1 MKKWSNILKLVLLVT
16 SFNLLTINVN
26 ALNTCNGESFYINK
40 QSDGGR
46 NGSTSFNNGYYKMNF
61 YDTANIGNTYCL
73 DPGLSAPH
81 GRNYHCAVVFNP
93 SDNSRGVAIQARD
106 VAFEK
111 AYQVLYETGH
121 TTQSAYDRYVGEI
134 VFRALAKTYG
144 LMSRSSINPS
154 GSTGRSVRIFMSW
167 PKGWPKTAAELHAE
181 DIFSQAIAAATE
193 IATGKTYEDLVD
205 EGVLWGPKWEFDT
218 TSVSANVVSAAE
230 RTDINK
236 EYYTIKV
243 TSIGTKPKLVYWDLF
258 TFESTTGYAVKVLN
272 HHQVSD
278 YSAEFTIEIDKSTG
292 TSGDYG
298 INLVTSYYDDKS
310 AGANMMVVTSGGYQK
325 MLIVSPVP
333 GALKRLTPIGF
344 ISYGGGRHKITLNG
358 CGCDTSTGL
367 YTCTKNG
374 QTYTGSKEEIKSK
387 CGYSD
392 SDFGSTCPGT
402 CQHETNAAC
411 STKNG
416 KYFCKDGLECDE
428 AHYAKDCLCDSIPD
442 NVCDDDPCTK
452 DKNSEACKNCS
463 FYAKYCVNCT
473 PTLTL
478 PKTCNNFDEYDLT
491 NGIQNAGYISD
502 IREEDC
508 ANDGTGSNVKM
519 CVLGKNDATD
529 TSFEYTEIEETK
541 GNPYCKVYCKEG
553 YRFDTPSA
561 WHTTS
566 GGYFKLQTTVFGQR
580 DCYTAAAESE
590 TGLPKP
596 IDEEKFK
603 VDLKNAL
610 ERLKNDYNVFN
621 HLNTAYSKIKSE
633 ECSGT
638 DGSCSS
644 GGSGGGPGGPASNST
659 NGPTGGPG
667 FIVSEV
673 DKYKDVTPSI
683 TPLYGSSLIESNS
696 PQLMDCT
703 GKEVFVDEITY
714 REIELVFGSD
724 NYLSSI
730 KDKEK
735 KDASGGFKDGGC
747 TSGSS
752 CGESASCE
760 TGTVENVRN
769 KIKAAWKK
777 YLCGCGDS
785 GTCNSCE
792 RYTKYTNAN
801 GLNAQILID
810 DQKAIDNIIKQYNSC
825 SSWTNNMTTN
835 PEVTFSYDDMFNK
848 EMSKGRMTG
857 SFNNVTPKAQISS
870 ESNNITNE
878 EYFYG
883 DISNQYTAI
892 GYSNTTNDK
901 IGRTKIVCDGSGCHT
916 ESYEMIAARWVRKSI
931 AKEGTYTT
939 DKDISTYTPYGT
951 IEFNS
956 KNAGGNDALR
966 TQLNKDVIPISLRT
980 KTGVFNFTIKY
991 NNLGQSNS
999 NSSSLGR
1006 VITTDTS
1013 KNSVLKAYNDKT
1025 KYKEEDKVCKNTK
1038 IDTSATMEQ
1047 NAAYVCHYLNNC
1059 PDCTLACDDENNCEF
1074 NECNDNKC
1082 VLTCKNCIFDGNTTT
1097 YNYRVVSNNSLF
1109 NSNRDDNSGYN
1120 WNYGKGPNEDSSNNL
1135 DVIEAKGRETIK
1147 EIETQGNSTYEGT
1160 PEYSYILNAT
1170 QMKNIRKY
1178 NSVVGSYNNLTTGSD
1193 YGNENA
1199 LNCDYTGN
1207 YEGNAYKAHC
1217 RSKFLDYI
1225 HDGKYNLGKE
1235 LSRNDKFEEYKG
1247 LSWK

>member
-81 GRNYHCAVVFNP
+81 GRNYHCTVVFNP

-181 DIFSQAIAAATE
+181 DIFNQAIAAATE
-193 IATGKTYEDLVD
+193 IESGKTYEDLVD

-243 TSIGTKPKLVYWDLF
+243 TSIGTKPELVYWDLF

-402 CQHETNAAC
+402 CQRETNAAC

-590 TGLPKP
+590 TGLPEP
-596 IDEEKFK
+596 IDEERYKA
-603 VDLKNAL
+603 DLKAATEKL
-610 ERLKNDYNVFN
+610 LRDYNEFN
-621 HLNTAYSKIKSE
+621 KWKTAYYSVTSKSE
-633 ECSGT
+633 RAYDRDEDCDTDSDGELHCSCYDEEGCTANVVYVDSYDYTTYSIAESNGYVVGINSGSRHQSANIVSSDGYADDADSCPGT
-638 DGSCSS
+638 ATCVDGSEVTVRSRIQSS
-644 GGSGGGPGGPASNST
+644 WNSYAGT
-659 NGPTGGPG
+659 T
-667 FIVSEV
+667 
-673 DKYKDVTPSI
+673 TSI
-683 TPLYGSSLIESNS
+683 T
-696 PQLMDCT
+696 
-703 GKEVFVDEITY
+703 
-714 REIELVFGSD
+714 SD
-724 NYLSSI
+724 NQPLLLA
-730 KDKEK
+730 D
-735 KDASGGFKDGGC
+735 
-747 TSGSS
+747 
-752 CGESASCE
+752 
-760 TGTVENVRN
+760 V
-769 KIKAAWKK
+769 
-777 YLCGCGDS
+777 
-785 GTCNSCE
+785 
-792 RYTKYTNAN
+792 
-801 GLNAQILID
+801 Q
-810 DQKAIDNIIKQYNSC
+810 AIQNIINKYNSC

-835 PEVTFSYDDMFNK
+835 PEITFSYDDMFNK

-857 SFNNVTPKAQISS
+857 SFNNASPKAQISS

-901 IGRTKIVCDGSGCHT
+901 ISRTKVVCDGSGCHT

-999 NSSSLGR
+999 NGSSLGR

-1120 WNYGKGPNEDSSNNL
+1120 WNYGKGPNEDSSSNL